1 MMRFRAAFASLVLA
15 AVIPSAGVLAQ
26 DGTIGGTVTAAKNRV
41 ADVVVF
47 LVPASPSAQA
57 GAVAVEAEMDQR
69 SLKFVPN
76 VVVVSPG
83 SSVAFTNSDRVMHNV
98 FHPPKGGTAF
108 DLGLFGP
115 GEKRSFA
122 FKNEGAYVVFCHVH
136 PEMVGYVVV
145 VNTPWR
151 TVSDDSGHFAFA
163 KVPAGSYV
171 LHTWHGRFEEHR
183 QTVAVSAGEHANVDI
198 ALTHGAPGEPRVG
211 APAKPD

>member
-1 MMRFRAAFASLVLA
+1 MRIRLAVASLA
-15 AVIPSAGVLAQ
+15 MAVAVPVAGLLAQ
-26 DGTIGGTVTAAKNRV
+26 DGSIGGTISAAKNRV

-47 LVPASPSAQA
+47 LVPVSPATQT

-69 SLKFVPN
+69 SLKFIPN

-83 SSVAFTNSDRVMHNV
+83 STVAFTNSDRVMHNV
-98 FHPPKGGTAF
+98 FHPPKGGSAF

-122 FKNEGAYVVFCHVH
+122 FKSEGAYVVFCHVH

-145 VNTPWR
+145 VDTPWR

-163 KVPAGSYV
+163 KVPAGNY
-171 LHTWHGRFEEHR
+171 LLRTWHGRFEENR
-183 QTVAVSAGEHANVDI
+183 QPVVVSADANTVADI
-198 ALTHGAPGEPRVG
+198 ALTRGAPGEPRVG
-211 APAKPD
+211 PPAKPE

>member
-1 MMRFRAAFASLVLA
+1 MRIQTAVASFILVVSVPAA
-15 AVIPSAGVLAQ
+15 AVRAQ
-26 DGTIGGTVTAAKNRV
+26 DGAIGGTITAAKARV

-47 LVPASPSAQA
+47 LVPVSPAAQS
-57 GAVAVEAEMDQR
+57 GTVPVEAAMDQR

-83 SSVAFTNSDRVMHNV
+83 STVSFTNSDRVMHNV
-98 FHPPKGGTAF
+98 FHPPKGGSAF

-145 VNTPWR
+145 VDTPWR
-151 TVSDDSGHFAFA
+151 TVSDDSGHFEFA

-171 LHTWHGRFEEHR
+171 LRTWHGRFEEHR
-183 QTVAVSAGEHANVDI
+183 QQVVVSAGEHANVDI

-211 APAKPD
+211 VAGKPD

>member
-1 MMRFRAAFASLVLA
+1 MMRRRIAVASLLLA
-15 AVIPSAGVLAQ
+15 AAVPVAGLRAQ
-26 DGTIGGTVTAAKNRV
+26 NGTIGGAITTAKNRV

-47 LVPASPSAQA
+47 LVPVSPATQT

-83 SSVAFTNSDRVMHNV
+83 STVAFTNSDRVMHNV
-98 FHPPKGGTAF
+98 FHPPKGGSGF

-145 VNTPWR
+145 VDTPWR

-183 QTVAVSAGEHANVDI
+183 QQVVVSAGEHTNVEI

-211 APAKPD
+211 AAGKPD

>member
-1 MMRFRAAFASLVLA
+1 MRIRTAFALLITA
-15 AVIPSAGVLAQ
+15 AAAPAGVLRAQ
-26 DGTIGGTVTAAKNRV
+26 DGTIGGTITAAKIRV

-47 LVPASPSAQA
+47 LVPVPPAGQQ
-57 GAVAVEAEMDQR
+57 GAVPSEAAMDQR

-83 SSVAFTNSDRVMHNV
+83 STVAFTNSDRVMHNV
-98 FHPPKGGTAF
+98 FHPPKGGSAF

-145 VNTPWR
+145 VDTPWR

-163 KVPAGSYV
+163 KVPAGSYE
-171 LHTWHGRFEEHR
+171 LRTWHGRFEEHR
-183 QTVAVSAGEHANVDI
+183 QQVVVSADASTTVEIGLARGV
-198 ALTHGAPGEPRVG
+198 AGEPRVG
-211 APAKPD
+211 AARKPE